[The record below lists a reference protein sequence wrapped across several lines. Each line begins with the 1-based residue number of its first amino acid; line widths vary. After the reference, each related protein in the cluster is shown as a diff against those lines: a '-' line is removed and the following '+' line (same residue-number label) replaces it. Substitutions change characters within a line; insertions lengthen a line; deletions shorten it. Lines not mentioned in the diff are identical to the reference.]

1 MVSLDDVMRQ
11 LWQLRLE
18 SGAGIETHTIQDLIC
33 SVVDSDLH
41 DFLHLLIYT
50 STELPLE
57 ELLATVGVEL
67 TIRQAGN
74 QKDKGGKPHEGPL
87 PAVELGAFL
96 EEKEGGLA
104 IARVR
109 EDGAAQCAGLSAND
123 VIVAVNGLKLTLAK
137 LEQQLLLAGVG
148 EQWKIHAFRRDEL
161 MEFDLELIAAPMNT
175 VVLQAGE
182 QHLFRKDWLKDD

>member
-1 MVSLDDVMRQ
+1 M
-11 LWQLRLE
+11 
-18 SGAGIETHTIQDLIC
+18 A
-33 SVVDSDLH
+33 
-41 DFLHLLIYT
+41 
-50 STELPLE
+50 
-57 ELLATVGVEL
+57 
-67 TIRQAGN
+67 IRQASN
-74 QKDKGGKPHEGPL
+74 QKDKGGKPHEGSL
-87 PAVELGAFL
+87 PGVELGAFL

-123 VIVAVNGLKLTLAK
+123 VIIAVNGLKLTLAK

-161 MEFDLELIAAPMNT
+161 MEFDLDLTAATKNT

-182 QHLFRKDWLKDD
+182 QHQRRKDWLQGA

>member
-1 MVSLDDVMRQ
+1 MRQ
-11 LWQLRLE
+11 LWRLRLE

-33 SVVDSDLH
+33 TIVDADLH

-104 IARVR
+104 IVRVR

-123 VIVAVNGLKLTLAK
+123 VIIAVNGLKLTLAK
-137 LEQQLLLAGVG
+137 LEQQLLLAAVG

-161 MEFDLELIAAPMNT
+161 MEFDLELIAAPKNT

-182 QHLFRKDWLKDD
+182 QHLSRKDWLKDD